1 MAKDKFI
8 WKRED
13 VTLKGSNGQELDPQ
27 KNKEDQGVQR
37 EEIKK
42 WAGGIVKAAKDTVT
56 EVVENIKEKSD
67 DLGKKQFD
75 ARFAKDR
82 LLLRPVFK
90 ETLLNSAN
98 LTTPQLG
105 NGFSM
110 PAIIHVVEKDKKHAD
125 SKACEHSLGHLSEEN
140 GITVL
145 NVYPHH
151 MKDLG
156 VSFFPNA
163 ERRIYYVDPV
173 QKDLYIDIQEYFQQ
187 LKLARVNELE
197 QLAYALGATHFEI
210 LFKTNTV
217 ELEKAKKKA
226 ELGVKKG
233 KKKLVDVKAE
243 HDEKEMKK
251 ESIEVAKALDLGGH
265 SDPQVPELVYFKD
278 NTDIQNLIYMRMDKK
293 NNLKRKECSI
303 KYSYSSGITESDAAK
318 IQGAVDKMGGG
329 SAGVSLMNETLTE
342 SHTTLIYKIE
352 F

>member
-1 MAKDKFI
+1 MAKNKNV
-8 WKRED
+8 WKRGD
-13 VTLKGSNGQELDPQ
+13 VTITDGEGKKLDVPTSTEESVQ
-27 KNKEDQGVQR
+27 KED
-37 EEIKK
+37 IKR
-42 WAGGIVKAAKDTVT
+42 WAGDIVKAAKDTVT

-67 DLGKKQFD
+67 DFGKRQFD
-75 ARFAKDR
+75 ARFEKDR

-90 ETLLNSAN
+90 EMLLSPAN
-98 LTTPQLG
+98 VSSTRG
-105 NGFSM
+105 ADFAM
-110 PAIIHVVEKDKKHAD
+110 PAIIHVVDKDKKHSE
-125 SKACEHSLGHLSEEN
+125 SKACDHSLGHLSEEN

-145 NVYPHH
+145 NVYPRH
-151 MKDLG
+151 MQDLG
-156 VSFFPNA
+156 ISFFPNT
-163 ERRIYYVDPV
+163 ERSIYYVDPV
-173 QKDLYIDIQEYFQQ
+173 QKNLYIDIQEYFQQ

-197 QLAYALGATHFEI
+197 QLAYALGATHFEV

-243 HDEKEMKK
+243 HDEKEVKK

-265 SDPQVPELVYFKD
+265 SDPQIPELVYFKD
-278 NTDIQNLIYMRMDKK
+278 NADIQNLIYMRMDKK
-293 NNLKRKECSI
+293 NNLKKKECSI
-303 KYSYSSGITESDAAK
+303 KYSYSSGITESDAAR

-329 SAGVSLMNETLTE
+329 SAGVSLMNETLNE